1 MDAQEAA
8 QMIKSLIHIAET
20 AQQDRWRKERHAK
33 AKRAYANKK
42 AAAASLELPEDGGAE
57 EGGQGDAQE
66 ASVEGSFKSALP
78 EPKVRAP
85 PKTQAKKLKHARAS
99 KESLASDA
107 ADVAAGTDEQGS
119 ERHSDAGLSF
129 ASTADPIAAAS
140 EAFPQALDVD
150 AQPGPGSAKQ
160 PKSPPLSM
168 EFSLGEAVASIVES
182 ARQVVESARGILAP
196 AEAGGARLRTPQGL
210 PTLHEDDGSWDDDTP
225 GAKEAAVAKAA
236 EEAAAVKAAEAA
248 ATAKAAEEAAVAK
261 AAEEAAVMAAAKA
274 AEVAAA
280 AKAAEVAA
288 AAKKAEE
295 AAAAKAAEEAAKA
308 AKEAAEHAPASK
320 APEETAVAKGP
331 AEEAR
336 VVVQANAAAAP
347 SGAVLAP
354 GINTADTT
362 DSGSGDGIRPAP
374 TVTPALE
381 VAPAAPPLASA
392 PATAT
397 TQGTTS
403 PISAAPESTPAAA
416 SVVLATSPAPAA
428 SDAVVASPGAAPVAE
443 VAALDKG
450 SSGGA
455 AGVFACI
462 ARCLPPPKEGAA
474 SLSA

>member
-280 AKAAEVAA
+280 AK
-288 AAKKAEE
+288 KAEE

-397 TQGTTS
+397 TQGAAS